1 MNGIF
6 CVEDDQNIRELI
18 EYTLSSS
25 GFKVEGFEN
34 GSLFFERIKSEL
46 PDLVLLD
53 IMLPDMDGM
62 EILKRIRE
70 DERTKHL
77 FVILITAKSE
87 RMDKIRGLDL
97 GADDYITK
105 PFDVLELISRVKA
118 MLRRAENRV
127 KSTARILECGAIIL
141 DTDKYTITVEGADV
155 SLTHKEFELLKMLI
169 EANGNAV
176 TREKIIS
183 DIWETDFEAES
194 RTLDVHIR
202 TLRQKL
208 GNAGSYIETVRN
220 VGYKINSGC

>member
-1 MNGIF
+1 MDRIF

-25 GFKVEGFEN
+25 GFKVEGFQN

-118 MLRRAENRV
+118 VLRRAENRT
-127 KSTARILECGAIIL
+127 KSTARILECGAIVL

-155 SLTHKEFELLKMLI
+155 NLTHKEFELLRMLI

>member
-1 MNGIF
+1 MDRIF

-25 GFKVEGFEN
+25 GFTVEGFEN
-34 GSLFFERIKSEL
+34 GSLFFDRIKDEL

-127 KSTARILECGAIIL
+127 KSAPRILECGAVIL
-141 DTDKYTITVEGADV
+141 DTDKYTVKVEGSDV
-155 SLTHKEFELLKMLI
+155 SLTHKEFELLKC
-169 EANGNAV
+169 
-176 TREKIIS
+176 S
-183 DIWETDFEAES
+183 S
-194 RTLDVHIR
+194 RQTA
-202 TLRQKL
+202 TP
-208 GNAGSYIETVRN
+208 
-220 VGYKINSGC
+220 

>member
-118 MLRRAENRV
+118 ILRRAENRV
-127 KSTARILECGAIIL
+127 KSAPRILECGAIVL

-155 SLTHKEFELLKMLI
+155 SLTHKEFELLKILI